1 MAEARLG
8 PGGTG
13 DGRDESHPPV
23 AADQHPANGGN
34 HGTPS
39 APDHN
44 TPSAPDR
51 GRRHQR
57 RLEVNVDEHV
67 RFALLVSPKALRW
80 AGAVCV
86 TLGSAGWYTLTH

>member
-8 PGGTG
+8 PGGIG
-13 DGRDESHPPV
+13 DSRDESHPPV
-23 AADQHPANGGN
+23 AADQHPANGGD

-39 APDHN
+39 APDHDA
-44 TPSAPDR
+44 PSAPDR

>member
-23 AADQHPANGGN
+23 AADQHLANGGD
-34 HGTPS
+34 HDTPS
-39 APDHN
+39 APVR
-44 TPSAPDR
+44 S
-51 GRRHQR
+51 RRHPR

-86 TLGSAGWYTLTH
+86 TLGSAGWYSLTH